1 MPAIVHFAKWAS
13 WRQLAILSSTQN
25 LFALAAPELASRM
38 LSEGMKVFPDLRFE
52 VGKYTAREKL
62 ERIADA
68 RTRVIL
74 AMCYGDDILRFAIA
88 GWDMGMLGKGWA
100 WLGLTDVV
108 GAESAKSAGELQEIS
123 AEHARE
129 MMSFWVYFEPH
140 TNATAT
146 FFERVR
152 NATRDFFPTEYDATR
167 PTSTY
172 AGLQPR
178 KQSQTPEVTRVV
190 LFAANLYDSIMLFAI
205 TAGRH
210 IGEGFDGVNMTKWMQ
225 NISFDGMTGRV
236 ELDENGDLKETIQAR
251 NYLRANDSMV
261 SVQIG
266 VYYPVLQ
273 KYAPNPVLVRWPGD
287 TTDLPVA
294 LVVITSEDKDH
305 TTQIALG
312 ASAAGSSV
320 LIIGTVWYVKKRSTA
335 LRAILAMVLTEIV
348 RLSITVTFE
357 FGDLATDLFTVYKA
371 RKSPSGPI
379 ELAPVHGVMPTINAV
394 PRRS

>member
-1 MPAIVHFAKWAS
+1 
-13 WRQLAILSSTQN
+13 
-25 LFALAAPELASRM
+25 
-38 LSEGMKVFPDLRFE
+38 
-52 VGKYTAREKL
+52 
-62 ERIADA
+62 
-68 RTRVIL
+68 
-74 AMCYGDDILRFAIA
+74 
-88 GWDMGMLGKGWA
+88 
-100 WLGLTDVV
+100 
-108 GAESAKSAGELQEIS
+108 
-123 AEHARE
+123 
-129 MMSFWVYFEPH
+129 
-140 TNATAT
+140 
-146 FFERVR
+146 
-152 NATRDFFPTEYDATR
+152 
-167 PTSTY
+167 
-172 AGLQPR
+172 
-178 KQSQTPEVTRVV
+178 
-190 LFAANLYDSIMLFAI
+190 
-205 TAGRH
+205 
-210 IGEGFDGVNMTKWMQ
+210 MTKWMQ

-273 KYAPNPVLVRWPGD
+273 KYAPNPVPVRWPGD

-379 ELAPVHGVMPTINAV
+379 ELAPVHGLMPTINAV